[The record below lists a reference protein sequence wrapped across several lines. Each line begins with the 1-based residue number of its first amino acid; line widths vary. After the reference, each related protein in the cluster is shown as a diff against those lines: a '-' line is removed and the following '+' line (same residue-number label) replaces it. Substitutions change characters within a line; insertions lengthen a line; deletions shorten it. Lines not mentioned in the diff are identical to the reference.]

1 MNRKNAVLKAA
12 ILAQLKDDRWT
23 SCTELSG
30 RLMIGYDRPLYYLNI
45 LMAEGKVER
54 RPEVIRHI
62 DSNASSRRYVYKL
75 TTEEQAEPEVTTA
88 SIATAPYRNLR
99 LSENLVDYDRSLHKF
114 EALCMATRK

>member
-54 RPEVIRHI
+54 KAEVIRHI
-62 DSNASSRRYVYKL
+62 DSNASSRRYVYRL
-75 TTEEQAEPEVTTA
+75 ATEEQAEPEAPA
-88 SIATAPYRNLR
+88 SIAGAPYRNLR

-114 EALCMATRK
+114 EALCMETRK